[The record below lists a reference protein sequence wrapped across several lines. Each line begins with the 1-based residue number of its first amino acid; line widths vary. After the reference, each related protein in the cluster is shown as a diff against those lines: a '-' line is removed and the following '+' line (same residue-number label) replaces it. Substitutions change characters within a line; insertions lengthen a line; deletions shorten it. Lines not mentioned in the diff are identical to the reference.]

1 MATTLTDAEIE
12 TVREIVDELYTPALV
27 VRLDELNAAEEAA
40 TRIDITT
47 WLKIRNKT
55 SRLAGGRDA
64 LYTDPAE
71 MRRLVRNRVRARLGL
86 SEIPDDDGLST
97 LVAYTP
103 LIPTW

>member
-12 TVREIVDELYTPALV
+12 TVREIVNELYLPALIV
-27 VRLDELNAAEEAA
+27 LLDELNSAEEDAM
-40 TRIDITT
+40 RIDVTT
-47 WLKIRNKT
+47 WQKIRNKT

-71 MRRLVRNRVRARLGL
+71 MRRLVRNRVRGRVGL
-86 SEIPDDDGLST
+86 TEIPADDGLST
-97 LVAYTP
+97 LVSYTP